1 MAEKCLFICDSCY
14 EEYKNALHIE
24 QKGKYQKE
32 KCAFC
37 EQNKECKYSKV
48 TYGKGR

>member
-1 MAEKCLFICDSCY
+1 MAEQYMFICDSCY
-14 EEYKNALHIE
+14 EEYKDVLRIE
-24 QKGKYQKE
+24 QKSKYQKQ

-48 TYGKGR
+48 TYGKNR

>member
-1 MAEKCLFICDSCY
+1 MAEKYLFICDSCY

-48 TYGKGR
+48 TYGKSR